1 SNDNLPKTSENLTT
15 DWQGRKSR
23 VCTYPIHEGPRKQI
37 QLPRR
42 VNASMSLEIHQLL
55 NAVVP
60 IGSEDYPSIK
70 KAYVRSDNA
79 GCYHNGALLL
89 SLPYIAKRT
98 GILPMRYDFSDPQA
112 GKDIC
117 DRKIAPMKAHMRR
130 YVNEKHD
137 IKTAQDMKQA
147 LESHGGIK
155 GCRTAIAKKMA
166 LGRGEAI
173 TSGPDGL
180 FKYEELQVRPQQE
193 TGLEV
198 LQQFGP
204 RTRELGTIAGNAQD
218 PSSKNDIYSCSE
230 TDCVLTFKTSSE
242 AEAHMD

>member
-60 IGSEDYPSIK
+60 IGSDSFAVTSIVENLFHAVKEDYPSIK

-155 GCRTAIAKKMA
+155 GCRTAIAK
-166 LGRGEAI
+166 
-173 TSGPDGL
+173 
-180 FKYEELQVRPQQE
+180 
-193 TGLEV
+193 
-198 LQQFGP
+198 
-204 RTRELGTIAGNAQD
+204 
-218 PSSKNDIYSCSE
+218 
-230 TDCVLTFKTSSE
+230 
-242 AEAHMD
+242 